1 MVTTILAA
9 ACGIVAIVTRPFL
22 FAPIGLLF
30 LMFSARQ
37 SENQRYTLPVA
48 SLLALCAFAGAAIA
62 AGYGKP
68 LY

>member
-1 MVTTILAA
+1 MVTAILAA

-22 FAPIGLLF
+22 FAPIGLVL
-30 LMFSARQ
+30 LLVSARQ
-37 SENQRYTLPVA
+37 SENQRFTLPVA
-48 SLLALCAFAGAAIA
+48 SILALGAFAGAAIA

>member
-1 MVTTILAA
+1 MVTAILAG

-22 FAPIGLLF
+22 LAPIGLIL
-30 LMFSARQ
+30 LLFSARQ
-37 SENQRYTLPVA
+37 SENQRFTLPVA